1 MVAVRLG
8 LCFAVGCG
16 LWPSWVLAD
25 EAAMPVNHA
34 PSNAA
39 VRTSDAGSTMIGVEG
54 ARSDVDTPSAG
65 RHLKIT
71 TEIDTSRIARLYPP
85 QAASAQILSLG
96 VDEAVTLAMQRGLE
110 IEVSSLDLQSSENQL
125 AAVTH
130 QFSPL
135 LTLAPK
141 IQRNTISGA
150 GATNEVNTDLTG
162 AWKLRNGMV
171 LNATASKSVVLGSST
186 QLVGVS
192 IPLARDACSALATI
206 DEKDAASALKSSNLS
221 SLQVRQDTIFN
232 CVQAYFGLEL
242 ARMKVRVDE
251 SALERAREIAR
262 INVLLE
268 QAGRIPR
275 MMLLQSDLAVTQAQV
290 TLAQSEEDVKVA
302 ERALLKSIGISQVS
316 TSGLQIELKDSFLNL
331 TGPTLTTASE
341 AVQEAIAHR
350 FELQAQREGLVVAQ
364 RAILRAEN
372 DLQFRV
378 DLRMELGR
386 QVASSSA
393 AAGSGSTQSRAI
405 GIAMELP
412 FDRTPQKIAL
422 SNTKL
427 NLKKAEIQLAAS
439 ERDISTEAGEA
450 FNRYEF
456 VKRQVDLA
464 ERSVELARVQL
475 DAEVLKVRAGRS
487 SAADLS
493 VAQDNLRQTELSLV
507 QIRFEVFNAGLVL
520 RRAMGT
526 LLSTWAA
533 R

>member
-1 MVAVRLG
+1 
-8 LCFAVGCG
+8 
-16 LWPSWVLAD
+16 
-25 EAAMPVNHA
+25 MPASHV

-39 VRTSDAGSTMIGVEG
+39 VRTSDAGSAMMRIRC
-54 ARSDVDTPSAG
+54 ARPDLDAASIG

-71 TEIDTSRIARLYPP
+71 TEIDTLRIARLYPP
-85 QAASAQILSLG
+85 QAASAQILSLSME
-96 VDEAVTLAMQRGLE
+96 EAVALAMQRGLE

-125 AAVTH
+125 AVVKH

-141 IQRNTISGA
+141 IQRNMTSAAGA
-150 GATNEVNTDLTG
+150 TNATNEVNTDLTG
-162 AWKLRNGMV
+162 TWKLRNGMA
-171 LNATASKSVVLGSST
+171 LNATASKSMLLGSST

-192 IPLARDACSALATI
+192 IPLARDAGSAIATI

-221 SLQVRQDTIFN
+221 SMQVRQDTIFN
-232 CVQAYFGLEL
+232 SMQAYFGLEL
-242 ARMKVRVDE
+242 ARMKVRVDA
-251 SALERAREIAR
+251 SALDRAREIAR

-268 QAGRIPR
+268 QAGRIPH

-290 TLAQSEEDVKVA
+290 TLAQSEEEVNVA
-302 ERALLKSIGISQVS
+302 KRTLLKSIGISQAS
-316 TSGLQIELKDSFLNL
+316 TSDLQIELKDSFLNL
-331 TGPTLTTASE
+331 TGPTLASASE

-350 FELQAQREGLVVAQ
+350 FELQTQREGLVVAQ

-378 DLRMELGR
+378 DLKLELGR
-386 QVASSSA
+386 QVAASSA
-393 AAGSGSTQSRAI
+393 ATESGSTQTRAI

-412 FDRTPQKIAL
+412 FDRTPQKLAL
-422 SNTKL
+422 SNSKL
-427 NLKKAEIQLAAS
+427 NLRKAEIQLAAS

-450 FNRYEF
+450 FNRHAF

-493 VAQDNLRQTELSLV
+493 VAQDNLRQTELALV
-507 QIRFEVFNAGLVL
+507 QIKFEVFNAGLAL
-520 RRAMGT
+520 RRATGN